1 MHHFA
6 ACIATLLFA
15 AAAMLPTDAFGK
27 GKKDTGVTV
36 YCESGARV
44 KNANLCK
51 EYGGNR

>member
-1 MHHFA
+1 MHHLIA
-6 ACIATLLFA
+6 YIATLMFA
-15 AAAMLPTDAFGK
+15 AAAMLPTEAFGK
-27 GKKDTGVTV
+27 GKKDSSVTI

>member
-6 ACIATLLFA
+6 ACIASLVFGALA
-15 AAAMLPTDAFGK
+15 ILPAEAR
-27 GKKDTGVTV
+27 KKDSGVTV